1 MLGKKETK
9 KQGNT
14 RAREQDKSER
24 KQGEGL
30 RQRTKG
36 LEFGKGGQGGEEV
49 TMD

>member
-14 RAREQDKSER
+14 RARELDKSER

-30 RQRTKG
+30 QRTKG
-36 LEFGKGGQGGEEV
+36 LEFGKGGQGCEEV
-49 TMD
+49 TVD